1 MSDTEAALDL
11 ADLPPQTGGAEGRF
25 SRWPFLAGVF
35 NTLVAGLLLLDGFSL
50 VVDMNSAASR
60 ILENED
66 GLSLRDS
73 RLRANR
79 DGDDERLQQLV
90 AEAVAAHAL
99 DDRQTPLAISRR
111 SGQQPYLVYAQSLVD
126 GATPDTGDRLGAAV
140 WITDS
145 GQSAPLSAQ
154 TLKRLWGLTPREAQA
169 ANLIAA
175 GHDRAGLVTAMGISE
190 NAVRFHL
197 KNLYRKTSTNSHAAL
212 LGLLLKTS
220 AGLQLA

>member
-1 MSDTEAALDL
+1 MNDSEAALDL
-11 ADLPPQTGGAEGRF
+11 ADPPTQTGGAEGTL
-25 SRWPFLAGVF
+25 SRWPLLAGVF

-50 VVDMNSAASR
+50 VMEMNSAASR
-60 ILENED
+60 ILDNED
-66 GLSLRDS
+66 GLSLRES

-79 DGDDERLQQLV
+79 DGDDQLLQRLV
-90 AEAVAAHAL
+90 AEAVAAQAPG
-99 DDRQTPLAISRR
+99 DQQTPLAIPRR
-111 SGQQPYLVYAQSLVD
+111 SGLHPYLVYAQPLVG
-126 GATPDTGDRLGAAV
+126 GAIPDNSERPRAAV

-175 GHDRAGLVTAMGISE
+175 GYDRAGLVEAMGISE

-197 KNLYRKTSTNSHAAL
+197 KNLYRKTHTNSHAAL

-220 AGLQLA
+220 AGLQLG

>member
-1 MSDTEAALDL
+1 MNDSEAALDL
-11 ADLPPQTGGAEGRF
+11 ADPLRQPGGAEGTL
-25 SRWPFLAGVF
+25 SRWPLLAGVF

-50 VVDMNSAASR
+50 VMEMNTAASR

-66 GLSLRDS
+66 GLSLRES

-79 DGDDERLQQLV
+79 DRDDQLLQRLV
-90 AEAVAAHAL
+90 AEAVVTTTPS
-99 DDRQTPLAISRR
+99 DQQTPLAIPRR
-111 SGQQPYLVYAQSLVD
+111 SGLHPYLVHAQPLMG
-126 GATPDTGDRLGAAV
+126 GAAPDTIDRPRAAV

-175 GHDRAGLVTAMGISE
+175 GYDRAGLVEAMGISE

-197 KNLYRKTSTNSHAAL
+197 KNLYRKTHTNSHAAL

-220 AGLQLA
+220 AGLHLA